1 MKYLRKYNESLY
13 KDHQFIKSEIEDI
26 LLDFS
31 DNGHV
36 VSFSLY
42 PNETIWIYLGL
53 EDSNKLIKLADH
65 RYTLEHLISYLENQG
80 YKLDNGSYFINNDL
94 DKIISCANCG
104 SYEVDVFNDGDSAQC
119 NGCGYNADI
128 LDFDS
133 SNIYPLP
140 LLSDLKNLI
149 KSEDSSVEYMFLSFK
164 YE

>member
-13 KDHQFIKSEIEDI
+13 KDYKFVIKSEIEDI

-31 DNGHV
+31 DNGHTFLV
-36 VSFSLY
+36 RYS
-42 PNETIWIYLGL
+42 NELIFINI
-53 EDSNKLIKLADH
+53 EDDNNKLIKLTD
-65 RYTLEHLISYLENQG
+65 YGDTLEHLISYLDNLG
-80 YKLDNGSYFINNDL
+80 YKLDKGSYFVNEDL

-104 SYEVDVFNDGDSAQC
+104 SYEVDIFNDGDSAQC
-119 NGCGYNADI
+119 NDCGYNADI

-149 KSEDSSVEYMFLSFK
+149 KSEDSSVESLFLSFE
-164 YE
+164 YVN